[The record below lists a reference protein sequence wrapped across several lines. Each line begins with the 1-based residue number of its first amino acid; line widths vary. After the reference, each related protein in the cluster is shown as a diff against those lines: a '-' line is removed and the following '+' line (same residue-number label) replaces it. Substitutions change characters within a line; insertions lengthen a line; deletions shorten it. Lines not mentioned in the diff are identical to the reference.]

1 MHKKAFTLL
10 EILIVVVL
18 FGLLAGIILQTYTTI
33 SQIGFRLQQEKEIS
47 KEALII
53 SQVLENIAQ
62 THTIE
67 YNKYDWKELNK
78 QNGIV
83 DTLYLKDNDGT
94 LRSLSSEC
102 SPAKDP
108 SQADLASYEKRDSA
122 AYNTSEYQA
131 LQEKIK
137 NADCSLIM
145 TEESERIPL
154 LENKAFRLT
163 QIKFKII
170 PAIGIEQLKDAYQT
184 SSQAGNTPE
193 TDQLPESGQPGFWLL
208 GTLYSKYYEP
218 KRRSNNISLPLQLFF
233 SLQGNLPSLYSES
246 TTNDAS

>member
-33 SQIGFRLQQEKEIS
+33 SQIGFRIQQEKEIS
-47 KEALII
+47 KEALIL
-53 SQVLENIAQ
+53 SQVLDNIAQ
-62 THTIE
+62 THTIDYSR
-67 YNKYDWKELNK
+67 YNWEELENQK
-78 QNGIV
+78 GIV
-83 DTLYLKDNDGT
+83 DTLHLKDNEGR

-102 SPAKDP
+102 STEKNP
-108 SQADLASYEKRDSA
+108 SQAELARYEKLSPEEHNDPSH
-122 AYNTSEYQA
+122 QA
-131 LQEKIK
+131 LEEKIK

-145 TEESERIPL
+145 TEGSEKSEKIPL
-154 LENKAFRLT
+154 LESKVFRLT

-170 PAIGIEQLKDAYQT
+170 PSIGIEQLKEAYQGIAQD
-184 SSQAGNTPE
+184 SNK
-193 TDQLPESGQPGFWLL
+193 LPQSGQPGFWLL

-218 KRRSNNISLPLQLFF
+218 QRRSNNIALPLQLFF

>member
-33 SQIGFRLQQEKEIS
+33 SQIGFRIQQEKEIS
-47 KEALII
+47 KEALIL
-53 SQVLENIAQ
+53 SQVLDNIAQ
-62 THTIE
+62 THTIDYST
-67 YNKYDWKELNK
+67 YNWEELENQK
-78 QNGIV
+78 GIV
-83 DTLYLKDNDGT
+83 DTLHLKDNEGRS
-94 LRSLSSEC
+94 RSLSSEC
-102 SPAKDP
+102 STEKNP
-108 SQADLASYEKRDSA
+108 SQAELSSYEKFSPEEHNDPSH
-122 AYNTSEYQA
+122 QA
-131 LQEKIK
+131 LEEKIK

-145 TEESERIPL
+145 TEGSEKLPL
-154 LENKAFRLT
+154 LESKAFRLT

-184 SSQAGNTPE
+184 SSQAENTPE

-218 KRRSNNISLPLQLFF
+218 QRRSNNIALPLQLFF

-246 TTNDAS
+246 TNNDAS